1 MGVKVPAF
9 PGYDEERESYVT
21 QENLKNVAH
30 LHNLG

>member
-9 PGYDEERESYVT
+9 PGYDEKRESYVT
-21 QENLKNVAH
+21 QENLKKVAN